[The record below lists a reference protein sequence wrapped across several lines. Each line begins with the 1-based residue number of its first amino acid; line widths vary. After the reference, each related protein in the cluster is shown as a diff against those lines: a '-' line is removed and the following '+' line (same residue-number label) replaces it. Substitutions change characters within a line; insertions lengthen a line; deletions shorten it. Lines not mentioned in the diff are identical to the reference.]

1 MTAIFSSIVAFV
13 TTVAL
18 IFLLRPVARSV
29 GLVDIPNE
37 RSSHEGSTPL
47 IGGIAIFGAVTVAYF
62 LLVAVGKIY
71 LVPAAGYYFLASLL
85 LVVIGAIDDY
95 KHLSPLVRFAG
106 QIIASLIMIF
116 GAGIVIS
123 DIGAI
128 SLSGRVVELGWLS
141 VPFTVFATLG
151 IINALN
157 MSDGLDGLSGTM
169 ALISLIG
176 LLIAAWVTGAALNEL
191 FLLII
196 GGGVLGFLM
205 FNLRIFRRQQASIFM
220 GDAGSMYLGF
230 SLTWFAI
237 SLAQGPERSI
247 TPAAALWFMAM
258 PIFDTVSMMFRR
270 VIRRR
275 SPFEPDKEHIHHVFM
290 MAGFSVNETIAMM
303 AAAALIGVGIGVL
316 SMDIRAPEFS
326 VAGLFVIA
334 GLLYLWMML
343 RAWKVMQFIERSIC
357 RRVGDA
363 DRRTLGERRED
374 SVQHEGE
381 ERRSGLDRRVSK
393 RRTLV
398 RVISADPDD
407 ESDST
412 RGTDV
417 LDVSPRSD

>member
-1 MTAIFSSIVAFV
+1 
-13 TTVAL
+13 
-18 IFLLRPVARSV
+18 
-29 GLVDIPNE
+29 
-37 RSSHEGSTPL
+37 
-47 IGGIAIFGAVTVAYF
+47 
-62 LLVAVGKIY
+62 
-71 LVPAAGYYFLASLL
+71 
-85 LVVIGAIDDY
+85 
-95 KHLSPLVRFAG
+95 
-106 QIIASLIMIF
+106 
-116 GAGIVIS
+116 
-123 DIGAI
+123 
-128 SLSGRVVELGWLS
+128 
-141 VPFTVFATLG
+141 
-151 IINALN
+151 
-157 MSDGLDGLSGTM
+157 M

-191 FLLII
+191 FLLIVA
-196 GGGVLGFLM
+196 GGILGFLM

-303 AAAALIGVGIGVL
+303 AAAALIGVGIGVM

-334 GLLYLWMML
+334 GLLYLLMML

-398 RVISADPDD
+398 TVISADPDD
-407 ESDST
+407 ESGST
-412 RGTDV
+412 GGVDA
-417 LDVSPRSD
+417 LDVGPRSD